1 MALGREWAAEH
12 GCAGFIQK
20 PIDRFLLMEVVGD
33 CLNRHRQLAHA
44 I

>member
-20 PIDRFLLMEVVGD
+20 PIERLLLLEVVGN
-33 CLNRHRQLAHA
+33 CLNRRRQLADA